1 MEIIKQLAALGNTG
15 AHTEGYVDRAKGKF
29 AYRKVDGPITVDMI
43 AAHLNGTQPLGMY
56 LNVDE
61 AQQKSHFLVLDF
73 DDHDKKG
80 IAYQPTLEVAMHLA
94 AREIP
99 FLVFRSGGG
108 HGYHIWLAFENSRR
122 VDTIKEDAK
131 RLLAGVESDGATFVA
146 VSSGNLN
153 RAVMNAKGQKIGV
166 EHGVEV
172 LPKGFGEQ
180 NVALPCSRASVPMRL
195 EKDGTT
201 VSLVE
206 CALDDLELQ
215 FVPTKKAGRKKAD
228 DAAGVDNDAAF
239 DAFIQKY
246 DPDNRDEWGAAGI
259 CLQAAF
265 GKENAWARGR
275 WVEWSKT
282 SPKYRAGDETEWDG
296 LSGANQYSP
305 LSFWRIAKEHGYSGD
320 WPFKAAEQR
329 KLLALD
335 FLADTRILRDQSDVA
350 YAELKP
356 REWVRIDTNDFK
368 NRCAYG
374 MLREYGKLP
383 QEQDVKG
390 AQMIALAQ
398 AAETAPE
405 HVDLRFARVGGK
417 RYVFLA
423 DPARTIIEI
432 DDEGWRVNND
442 APVQFRKGVG
452 LPMSLPEQGELSDLI
467 NFLNVDDDSMVFL
480 LAWMV
485 TAIINPGQQCPIAI
499 LDGSAGS
506 AKSSTLAT
514 LIEILDPRVGAQAG
528 EPGSEDDLVVTAYQS
543 AVMSFDNVEALA
555 RLSDALCRLSTGGG
569 LSKRKLYSDGD
580 VFAVD
585 AMRPLLIAGLDPTF
599 YKQDLIER
607 IVRVTLTRPKAYM
620 DEDEFRAYRAAN
632 MARWRGALYS
642 LVSRVLR
649 DVHSVKQTS
658 SRFGVFSRAG
668 ECVARALGKPDGW
681 FGLAYAKMR
690 LEMAEE
696 AATADSVYIFLVDY
710 LAAGDNFIGTKVT
723 ATAAELFLEMKSTLA
738 DLSNLISMKDVP
750 GNARAI
756 SPRIV
761 QASTL
766 LEKAHG
772 WRVSRGRHREFIFE
786 KVAKVEATADDI
798 LALMRDHQNGI
809 ADAAG
814 F

>member
-43 AAHLNGTQPLGMY
+43 AAHLDGTQPLGMY

-108 HGYHIWLAFENSRR
+108 HGYHIWLAFENARR

-131 RLLAGVESDGATFVA
+131 RLLAGVESDGATFVT

-265 GKENAWARGR
+265 GKESAWARGR
-275 WVEWSKT
+275 WVDWSKT

-305 LSFWRIAKEHGYSGD
+305 LSFWRIAKEHGYSGE

-452 LPMSLPEQGELSDLI
+452 LPMSLPEQGELSHLI
-467 NFLNVDDDSMVFL
+467 DFLNVDDDSMVFL

-543 AVMSFDNVEALA
+543 AVMSFDNVETLA

-632 MARWRGALYS
+632 MAKWRGALYS

-723 ATAAELFLEMKSTLA
+723 ATAAELFLEMKSTLG